1 MYKREKKE
9 FGLRLT
15 FGGIIS
21 GEEMYR
27 WLSDMSRELTSV
39 RDDFCVFVDMRTLAP
54 LGKKGQVHIQD
65 GQKLAK
71 RCGMVR
77 SVVILNSPV
86 TTMQFKHIAMDT
98 GIYEWERYIDASK
111 DRDWEQ
117 TGMDWIEKAID
128 PDKKEKAQT
137 VA

>member
-1 MYKREKKE
+1 LYKIEKRE

-15 FGGIIS
+15 LGGVIS
-21 GEEMYR
+21 GEEMAR
-27 WLSDMSRELTSV
+27 WLNDLSRELTTV
-39 RDDFCVFVDMRTLAP
+39 RSSFCVFVDMRTLAP
-54 LGKKGQVHIQD
+54 LGKDGQVHIQD

-77 SVVILNSPV
+77 SVVILSSPV

-111 DRDWEQ
+111 YPNWEQ
-117 TGMDWIEKAID
+117 IGMDWIEKAID
-128 PDKKEKAQT
+128 PDKKAKSQA
-137 VA
+137 VV

>member
-1 MYKREKKE
+1 MYKIEKKE

-15 FGGIIS
+15 LGGVMS
-21 GEEMYR
+21 SEEMAR
-27 WLSDMSRELTSV
+27 WLNDVSRELTTV
-39 RDDFCVFVDMRTLAP
+39 RSSFCVFVDMRTLVP
-54 LGKKGQVHIQD
+54 LGKDGQVHIQD

-77 SVVILNSPV
+77 SVVILSSPV

-111 DRDWEQ
+111 YPNWERI
-117 TGMDWIEKAID
+117 GMDWIEKAID
-128 PDKKEKAQT
+128 PDKKAKSQ
-137 VA
+137 VAV